1 MKNFKK
7 IIFFMVILLMVSFS
21 LISIFGIQTNWGNT
35 TKHHF
40 KGLSTLTLGD
50 DIGDQAK
57 ITLNYE
63 KDLDEE
69 EKEEVEQIIKTRLNL
84 MGFGEHSLS
93 YDTKA
98 KTITVTMPLSYS
110 KPYRDI
116 NDIAAY
122 ISSQGKFVMKK
133 TSKTPLQALYGG
145 GGDSK
150 DDVFLMDNSDINSV
164 SLCYVANRNKQKAD
178 QVPRSEK
185 SAGMKLSVSEEV
197 RAKLFDLYTDVA
209 QNRKDYFQVQKETTR
224 LEKSIKKLEEEIE
237 RLKESREEEED
248 EKSKEEKEEKK
259 EEDEKSKEEKK
270 EEDEKSE
277 EEKEKIEEKK
287 EKEKLLKEKRKEFN
301 DLQDYI
307 SKQNISI
314 KIDNEDVYNSNVY
327 DLFDENLNIVITND
341 QLSQYKILNFVN
353 ILKSTDLST
362 KLVVSDVS
370 TVSAKL
376 GLNFKENIIIFTILL
391 ILLLT
396 IFATIKFKLI
406 GALSFLNILGHVSF
420 LIACFTGFFS
430 FLPGYCLNLSA
441 IIGIEVSL
449 LLGFSTFIF
458 LIDKISLKIKKDNNI
473 RLCVKETY
481 KENLKPLLKIN
492 FLILLLSSFLIGI
505 FSPNTDIFSFIF
517 RPIGIWLDVNIQ
529 NSIFSFAYAIFF
541 GTIGNLIFQIFITN
555 IILKFAQSFKF
566 FKNVRLYGVYGG
578 KTK

>member
-98 KTITVTMPLSYS
+98 KTITVTMPFSYS

-185 SAGMKLSVSEEV
+185 SAGMKLSISDNIKDELFEE
-197 RAKLFDLYTDVA
+197 YTNVA
-209 QNRKDYFQVQKETTR
+209 QKRKDYFQVQREIKR
-224 LEKSIKKLEEEIE
+224 LEKTINRIDEEIE
-237 RLKESREEEED
+237 RLKESREED
-248 EKSKEEKEEKK
+248 EKSEEEKE
-259 EEDEKSKEEKK
+259 KEEKK

-287 EKEKLLKEKRKEFN
+287 EKEELLKEKRKEFN

-458 LIDKISLKIKKDNNI
+458 LIDKINLKIKKDNNI
-473 RLCVKETY
+473 RLCVKEAY

-492 FLILLLSSFLIGI
+492 ILILLLSSFLIGI

-578 KTK
+578 KTKWI

>member
-98 KTITVTMPLSYS
+98 KTITVTMPFSYS

-185 SAGMKLSVSEEV
+185 SAGMKLSISDNIKDELFEE
-197 RAKLFDLYTDVA
+197 YTNVA
-209 QNRKDYFQVQKETTR
+209 QKRKDYFQVQREIKR
-224 LEKSIKKLEEEIE
+224 LEKTINRIDEEIE
-237 RLKESREEEED
+237 RLKESREED
-248 EKSKEEKEEKK
+248 EKSEEEKE
-259 EEDEKSKEEKK
+259 KEEKK

-287 EKEKLLKEKRKEFN
+287 EKEELLKEKRKEFN

-458 LIDKISLKIKKDNNI
+458 LIDKINLKIKKDNNI
-473 RLCVKETY
+473 RLCVKEAY

-492 FLILLLSSFLIGI
+492 ILILLLSSFLIGI

>member
-63 KDLDEE
+63 KDLEEE

-98 KTITVTMPLSYS
+98 KTITVTMPFSYS

-185 SAGMKLSVSEEV
+185 SAGMKLSISDNIKDELFEE
-197 RAKLFDLYTDVA
+197 YTNVA
-209 QNRKDYFQVQKETTR
+209 QKRKDYFQVQREIKR
-224 LEKSIKKLEEEIE
+224 LEKTINRIDEEIE
-237 RLKESREEEED
+237 RLKESREED
-248 EKSKEEKEEKK
+248 EKSEEEKE
-259 EEDEKSKEEKK
+259 KEEKK

-287 EKEKLLKEKRKEFN
+287 EKEELLKEKRKEFN

-458 LIDKISLKIKKDNNI
+458 LIDKINLKIKKDNNI
-473 RLCVKETY
+473 RLCVKEAY

-492 FLILLLSSFLIGI
+492 ILILLLSSFLIGI